1 MKYTKILTLCTLLAG
16 MHTGSRAQVFQVF
29 EKGLKTTKF
38 QATDVDSLSHN
49 YANGLTTI
57 YLKDGRKQ
65 SFQKAE
71 TDSIVW
77 YDPTYSILST
87 LQDSNWSNFSNY
99 LQLLRDCGNEYPN
112 WRERWTDYLNGATDM
127 TVFVANDEGWK
138 RFFEGN
144 AKLPE
149 TNPWHTATSY
159 GALTPEQKGMLLASS
174 LTQAGK
180 VGEIGEK
187 GTLRL
192 KSYLSN
198 NIWTPVLT
206 PEYCALNNITDEDQR
221 IICGAPITAPWTPG
235 AQFRDVDYACSNGY
249 IEDVSLPLTPLGTM
263 ADIIRNNGQTN
274 IFAHMLDIIQ
284 NQESDPYG
292 YGSQLKFD
300 PSWAGYYEDSY
311 HPENAEK
318 DMAAMFVPNDDAMW
332 RFFTEGAGQ
341 AFLET
346 YNTQV
351 GTEEPVPYVKPT
363 TQDELLHQIDLVPAN
378 VLYPFVSNIMMR
390 SFAGSVPS
398 KMMKLRDDAME
409 QLFYAEDMDRIKTC
423 LMACNGAVYIMDK
436 VYGPTDYTGVT
447 APAFVSNTN
456 RIMKWA
462 IYDQSNMGL
471 NYYAYLKA
479 PQQDITFFLPSDAAL
494 AYYYDPSSMK
504 SKTPRVIVMSYK
516 NVSPGKVAVGAK
528 CWKYIDPYGTN
539 PAYDGQPKG
548 SIGGQFMSSAG
559 FIDDTDIT
567 NRLKDIL
574 LSHTILNDGTQ
585 DINSRNEYF
594 RTYGGDVVKVIRD
607 ASGKIVGAKGT
618 FQLENERQG
627 ITGNETSL
635 GVTGCNVTAS
645 FESLSNGQTYTLDA
659 PLIPTY
665 RSLWSI
671 LTDDMKET
679 DIKYRPKP
687 YTDEAW
693 AANPYSAFYDLCDAG
708 AYEDA
713 IIGCG
718 LVDDRMS
725 NSERNAAMKKFR
737 IFTYDYGLDYNFA
750 PLTGNTPYTAYIPT
764 NEAVKRAIAQG
775 LPTWKDIYEDYQS
788 HRMPDLDP
796 DTGKPYTNE
805 DGEIEYT
812 NMLQSAEDSI
822 RIANKIMTLTNVIKA
837 HFHFGMAIADQE
849 PFREEYKSL
858 VIDSETLASPNL
870 TVQGLGNGRMTI
882 TDWKGNTFNVL
893 DNKNVFARD
902 ISCSKSKRGTAPR
915 NVNMQGIVID
925 SSRPAV
931 IHQIDGMIGFK

>member
-29 EKGLKTTKF
+29 QKDMNTTKF
-38 QATDVDSLSHN
+38 QASEVDSVSHN
-49 YANGLTTI
+49 DADALTTF
-57 YLKDGRKQ
+57 YLKNGSKQ
-65 SFQKAE
+65 TFQKE
-71 TDSIVW
+71 STDSIVW

-87 LQDSNWSNFSNY
+87 LKQGYFMKYSNF
-99 LQLLRDCGNEYPN
+99 LQLIKDCGNEYPN
-112 WRERWTDYLNGATDM
+112 WRDCWSDYLNGATDL
-127 TVFVANDEGWK
+127 TVFAANDEAWQ
-138 RFFEGN
+138 RFFAKN
-144 AKLPE
+144 AKLPAS
-149 TNPWHTATSY
+149 NPWHTATSY
-159 GALTPEQKGMLLASS
+159 DALTPDQKQTLLASA
-174 LTQAGK
+174 LTPVRKLNEMGK
-180 VGEIGEK
+180 K
-187 GTLRL
+187 GILRL
-192 KSYLSN
+192 RSSILPN
-198 NIWTPVLT
+198 DVWTPVLT
-206 PEYCALNNITDEDQR
+206 PEYCALNSITEEDQR
-221 IICGAPITAPWTPG
+221 IICGAPITTPWMPG
-235 AQFRDVDYACSNGY
+235 ADITSIDVACTNGY
-249 IEDVSLPLTPLGTM
+249 LEEVSNTLTPLATM

-292 YGSQLKFD
+292 YGSLLKFD

-479 PQQDITFFLPSDAAL
+479 PQQDITFFLPTDAAMS
-494 AYYYDPSSMK
+494 YYYDPVSMK
-504 SKTPRVIVMSYK
+504 SRTPRVINMAYRAVAM
-516 NVSPGKVAVGAK
+516 GRVAVAAK
-528 CWKYIDPYGTN
+528 CYKYFDSYGINAGEEIGT
-539 PAYDGQPKG
+539 
-548 SIGGQFMSSAG
+548 IGGALLGSAG
-559 FIDDTDIT
+559 QIDETEIV

-574 LSHTILNDGTQ
+574 LNHTIINDGTQ
-585 DINSRNEYF
+585 NINSRNEYF
-594 RTYGGDVVKVIRD
+594 RTYGGDVIKVIRD
-607 ASGKIVGAKGT
+607 GSGKIVGAKGT
-618 FQLENERQG
+618 FQLENERNG
-627 ITGNETSL
+627 ITAATP
-635 GVTGCNVTAS
+635 GVAGCNVTAS
-645 FESLSNGQTYTLDA
+645 YESLSNGQTYTLDA
-659 PLIPTY
+659 PLVSTY
-665 RSLWSI
+665 RSLWSV
-671 LTDDMKET
+671 LTDDMKDNT
-679 DIKYRPKP
+679 YNPKG
-687 YTDEAW
+687 YSDEAW
-693 AANPYSAFYDLCDAG
+693 AANPYSAFFDLCNVDEWAVKW
-708 AYEDA
+708 
-713 IIGCG
+713 CG
-718 LVDDRMS
+718 LIDGNQSSSAQKDALR
-725 NSERNAAMKKFR
+725 KFQ
-737 IFTYDYGLDYNFA
+737 IFISDYGPDYNFA
-750 PLTGNTPYTAYIPT
+750 PLIGNTSYTAYIPT

-775 LPTWKDIYEDYQS
+775 LPTWDDIMADIESHFDEEEGDYINV
-788 HRMPDLDP
+788 
-796 DTGKPYTNE
+796 T
-805 DGEIEYT
+805 
-812 NMLQSAEDSI
+812 AEDSI
-822 RIANKIMTLTNVIKA
+822 RIQGKIMTLLNVIKA
-837 HFHFGMAIADQE
+837 HFHYGMAIADQE

-882 TDWKGNTFNVL
+882 TDWKGNTFNIT
-893 DNKNVFARD
+893 DNKNVFVRD
-902 ISCSKSKRGTAPR
+902 YTCSKSPRGVMM
-915 NVNMQGIVID
+915 NGITINSQRSGV
-925 SSRPAV
+925 V
-931 IHQIDGMIGFK
+931 HQIDGVLGFK

>member
-1 MKYTKILTLCTLLAG
+1 MKYTKILTLGILLIG
-16 MHTGSRAQVFQVF
+16 MQAGSRAQVFQVF
-29 EKGLKTTKF
+29 KKGMNTAKF
-38 QATDVDSLSHN
+38 QATEVDSISHN
-49 YANGLTTI
+49 DAEGLTTI
-57 YLKDGRKQ
+57 YLRNGNKQ
-65 SFQKAE
+65 AFRKAE

-87 LQDSNWSNFSNY
+87 LQNSNWSNFSNY

-112 WRERWTDYLNGATDM
+112 WRERWTDYLNGATDL

-138 RFFEGN
+138 QFFEGN
-144 AKLPE
+144 ARLPE
-149 TNPWHTATSY
+149 TNPWHTVTSY
-159 GALTPEQKGMLLASS
+159 DALTPEQKETLLALS
-174 LTQAGK
+174 LTQSSKVSEMGK
-180 VGEIGEK
+180 K
-187 GTLRL
+187 GFLRL
-192 KSYLSN
+192 KSYISN
-198 NIWTPVLT
+198 DIWTPILT
-206 PEYCALNNITDEDQR
+206 QENCALNNITDEDQR
-221 IICGAPITAPWTPG
+221 IICGAPISAPWTPG
-235 AQFRDVDYACSNGY
+235 VQFREVDYACPNGF
-249 IEDVSLPLTPLGTM
+249 IEDVSTPLTPLGTM

-274 IFAHMLDIIQ
+274 IFAHILEYIQ
-284 NQESDPYG
+284 QSQNDPSYYVG
-292 YGSQLKFD
+292 QLKFD
-300 PSWAGYYEDSY
+300 PSWAGYYDDSY

-363 TQDELLHQIDLVPAN
+363 TQDELMHQIDLVPAN

-398 KMMKLRDDAME
+398 KMTKLRNDAQDQM
-409 QLFYAEDMDRIKTC
+409 FYTEDMDRIKTC

-436 VYGPTDYTGVT
+436 VYGPVNYTGVT
-447 APAFVSNTN
+447 APAYVSTTN
-456 RIMKWA
+456 RIMNWA

-471 NYYAYLKA
+471 NYYLYLTA
-479 PQQDITFFLPSDAAL
+479 PQQDITFFLPSDAAM
-494 AYYYDPSSMK
+494 AYYYDPTSMK

-516 NVSPGKVAVGAK
+516 NVSPGRVAVGAK

-539 PAYDGQPKG
+539 PASAEQPKG
-548 SIGGQFMSSAG
+548 SIGGQLMSSAG
-559 FIDDTDIT
+559 QIEDTDIT
-567 NRLKDIL
+567 NRLRDIL
-574 LSHTILNDGTQ
+574 LNHTILNDGTQ
-585 DINSRNEYF
+585 NINSRNEYF
-594 RTYGGDVVKVIRD
+594 RTYGGDVIKVIRD

-627 ITGNETSL
+627 ITGNETSM

-645 FESLSNGQTYTLDA
+645 FESLSNGQAFTLDA

-679 DIKYRPKP
+679 DSRYNPKG

-693 AANPYSAFYDLCDAG
+693 EANPYSAFYDLCAADR
-708 AYEDA
+708 YQDA
-713 IIGCG
+713 IMGCG

-725 NSERNAAMKKFR
+725 RSEQNAALKKYL
-737 IFTYDYGLDYNFA
+737 IFTSNYGLDYNFA
-750 PLTGNTPYTAYIPT
+750 PLIGNTPYTAYIPT
-764 NEAVKRAIAQG
+764 NEAVRRAIAQG
-775 LPTWKDIYEDYQS
+775 LPTWEDIYEDYQS

-796 DTGKPYTNE
+796 DTGKPYTNDE
-805 DGEIEYT
+805 GEIEYT

-849 PFREEYKSL
+849 PFQDEYKSL
-858 VIDSETLASPNL
+858 AMDENL
-870 TVQGLGNGRMTI
+870 VSRKLKVNSTGNGNMTV
-882 TDWKGNTFNVL
+882 TDWNGRTFNVL

-902 ISCSKSKRGTAPR
+902 ISCSKYKNGTSPR